1 MKAPHTEFGKTKNV
15 EVQVFKNC
23 IKIESDNWD
32 ETLWVERGEDWYALG
47 SSDLKNKKVRVI
59 ERDIWLRSTD
69 L

>member
-1 MKAPHTEFGKTKNV
+1 MKSPHTEFGKTKNV
-15 EVQVFKNC
+15 EVQVFKNS

-32 ETLWVERGEDWYALG
+32 ETLWVERGEDWYGLG

-59 ERDIWLRSTD
+59 ERDIWLRSPD